1 MAAKLSLID
10 TELLLK
16 LLDKRLNSAPPALP
30 MPPPHPI
37 LREMSAIDDKMQ
49 GALADPGLSDLS
61 KSQKINSL
69 LSKHDNFT
77 RQFENQPPPT
87 VSLEPPP
94 LPERTYTQD
103 RWYAKTVDAMPPSL
117 RQKAA
122 HLLDHIKSTENIQWD
137 RDGRIVIDN
146 VALEGTNVLDLV
158 HGATRQRKNQ
168 PTPSGARQFLEALDK
183 SNTPK
188 ELVPNAAALRKDEA
202 KGAQGIETPSPS
214 PTSRQKKRKRH
225 KQSPPAIDLATWVTD
240 RS

>member
-87 VSLEPPP
+87 VNLEPRPF
-94 LPERTYTQD
+94 PEQDAQD
-103 RWYAKTVDAMPPSL
+103 RWYAKTVDAMPVSL

-122 HLLDHIKSTENIQWD
+122 NLLDHIKSTENIQWD

-146 VALEGTNVLDLV
+146 VALAGTNVLDLV

-188 ELVPNAAALRKDEA
+188 ELVPNAAALRKDQPED
-202 KGAQGIETPSPS
+202 AQGMSTPSPG
-214 PTSRQKKRKRH
+214 PKQKRKRT
-225 KQSPPAIDLATWVTD
+225 KSSPSADYLGRWVSSP
-240 RS
+240 RR